1 MTLALF
7 NSGSPQEREFWWDD
21 EAGSCPSP
29 LWKIYDLSEIL
40 TRKRKRRM
48 KCEFDVGFVRNSG
61 RKLKSVRCLDL
72 VTQLAEHWTS
82 KPKVVGSIPTVVR
95 LSFQLDRCGYRV
107 HNTII

>member
-21 EAGSCPSP
+21 EAGSCPTP

-40 TRKRKRRM
+40 TRKRKRQM

-61 RKLKSVRCLDL
+61 RKLKSVRSDLDL
-72 VTQLAEHWTS
+72 VAQLAE
-82 KPKVVGSIPTVVR
+82 
-95 LSFQLDRCGYRV
+95 QLDQQTKGRGFNSHRGQAEFSARPV
-107 HNTII
+107 WI